1 MEIGGR
7 PSIVVVEDDK
17 LARDLVVEI
26 CQEIGFA
33 ICEWAKDGAHA
44 LRVIER
50 ERPDIVI
57 TDLIMPGMDGLTLT
71 RKLRDPV
78 SSPNPLIPIIL
89 MSASISRRTL
99 FEARD
104 AGVNE
109 IVAKPLKAKLV
120 FDRIF
125 EVIERPRQFVVA
137 HSYIGPDRR
146 RRAAVF
152 DGPNRRGDQEV

>member
-7 PSIVVVEDDK
+7 PSIVIVEDDK
-17 LARDLVVEI
+17 LARDLVLDI
-26 CQEIGFA
+26 CTEIGFA
-33 ICEWAKDGAHA
+33 VCEWAKDGAHA
-44 LRVIER
+44 LRVIEK

-57 TDLIMPGMDGLTLT
+57 TDLVMPGMDGLTLT
-71 RKLRDPV
+71 RKLRDPMT
-78 SSPNPLIPIIL
+78 SPNPLIPIIL

-99 FEARD
+99 FAARD

-120 FDRIF
+120 FDRLF

-137 HSYIGPDRR
+137 QSYIGPDRR
-146 RRAAVF
+146 RREAPI
-152 DGPNRRGDQEV
+152 DGPDRRTE